1 MLLVLYYYYYAK
13 RETKDDDQIRR
24 FSLCIPVSVAAASVN
39 PKEIKTI
46 LLNGLSTFFISCNPV
61 FSNGPR
67 GLPRNP
73 PVCITLNPPDPN
85 YQINIT

>member
-24 FSLCIPVSVAAASVN
+24 FSLCIPVSVAASVN

-73 PVCITLNPPDPN
+73 PVCILLNPPDPN